1 MESQQFV
8 VLTDKDSAEVEPI
21 MKMIATIDEYHRSVH
36 MLFVCSMLWQRSSKS
51 WCIPSCLMIQVE
63 TN

>member
-36 MLFVCSMLWQRSSKS
+36 MLSKKFKEFVYPNLPHEPGGNK
-51 WCIPSCLMIQVE
+51 L
-63 TN
+63 N